1 MNRLALGDDGCK
13 FCGANCE
20 NGTAF
25 LGVCNDCY
33 EELKERFIS
42 LISEYFTE
50 DEVAWIVDLAESG
63 DDVQDWLREVVRVD

>member
-1 MNRLALGDDGCK
+1 MNRLAFGDDGCK

-42 LISEYFTE
+42 LICGYFTE
-50 DEVAWIVDLAESG
+50 DEIEWLVEMNESG
-63 DDVQDWLREVVRVD
+63 DDVDNWLKEAGGFN

>member
-1 MNRLALGDDGCK
+1 MNRLAFGDDGCK

-63 DDVQDWLREVVRVD
+63 DDVRDWLVEARDSF